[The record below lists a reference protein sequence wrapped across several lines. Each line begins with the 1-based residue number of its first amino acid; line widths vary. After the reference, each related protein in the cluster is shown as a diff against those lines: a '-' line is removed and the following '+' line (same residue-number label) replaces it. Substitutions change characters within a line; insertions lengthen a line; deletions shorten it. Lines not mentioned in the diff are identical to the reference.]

1 MMVYGRAECDA
12 QTKTRDPIDRRRM
25 LMALTTIT
33 CVQREAVDA
42 CHDIN
47 TLNVQMPLPP
57 PKDNRRLWLHHLN
70 VWPSLFSSRGRPFT

>member
-12 QTKTRDPIDRRRM
+12 QIKTRGPIDRRRM
-25 LMALTTIT
+25 LTLTTIT
-33 CVQREAVDA
+33 CDQRDPVDA

-57 PKDNRRLWLHHLN
+57 PKDNRRLWLPHLN
-70 VWPSLFSSRGRPFT
+70 VWPSLFSSGGGL

>member
-1 MMVYGRAECDA
+1 MLQRPSRSMMVYGRAECDA

-57 PKDNRRLWLHHLN
+57 PKTT
-70 VWPSLFSSRGRPFT
+70 GICGFTI